1 MCEDSAS
8 FDLTSND
15 IGSAIQELKDLSEKM
30 TDLID
35 NEEQSAQWGR
45 EPDFNLCK
53 SQSAQWGREPDF
65 NNLCFTCHSRPSGA
79 VSLSSI

>member
-30 TDLID
+30 TDLIN
-35 NEEQSAQWGR
+35 NEEQSAQWGH

-53 SQSAQWGREPDF
+53 S
-65 NNLCFTCHSRPSGA
+65 
-79 VSLSSI
+79 